1 MNQYTKELFKQ
12 NFSFENKEAGS
23 SSIVNSAHLSDELK
37 DHTMSVDPFSDRE
50 GGGGVSGPN
59 QCPIN
64 GISKVVVCTV
74 LSVGKVYHIKY
85 PLLLIEKCG

>member
-1 MNQYTKELFKQ
+1 MHKMNQYTKELFKQ

-37 DHTMSVDPFSDRE
+37 DHTMSVDPFSDL
-50 GGGGVSGPN
+50 GGGGGGLSGPN
-59 QCPIN
+59 QYPIN
-64 GISKVVVCTV
+64 GVSKAVVGTV

-85 PLLLIEKCG
+85 PCY